1 MLFFNSLVSVCVD
14 DCFAGYFDID
24 CVAVDYLLYLVG
36 QYLAVISVVLADY
49 FDLLNVKV
57 TQPPQTAFLTSY

>member
-24 CVAVDYLLYLVG
+24 CVDVDYLLYLVG